1 MIKTGK
7 ELAYACELVAKHF
20 KTLYVLGCI
29 GAPMTNSGKARYTKN
44 LAYNAKADRKA
55 KIEAA
60 SADTFGFDCVC
71 LIKSLLWGWSG
82 DKGKVY
88 GGAVYASNG
97 VPDIGTEQI
106 IDVCSGVSADF
117 SNIQIGELLWMKGHV
132 GIYVGEGFAVECTP
146 AWKDGVQITA
156 VHNIGTKSGYN
167 GRKWTKH
174 GRLPYVSYEADE
186 EDQESSVAAPI
197 PADFNIGMRTLKRG
211 CCGAEVNSLQL
222 LLIGK
227 GFDCG
232 RWGADGDFGAATE
245 AAVKAFQREAQLDE
259 DGIAGEQTV
268 SRLWQK

>member
-29 GAPMTNSGKARYTKN
+29 GAPMSNSGKARYTKN

-82 DKGKVY
+82 DAGKVY
-88 GGAVYASNG
+88 GGAKYASNG

-106 IDVCSGVSADF
+106 IDVCSGVSSDF

-174 GRLPYVSYEADE
+174 GRLPYVTYEETETE
-186 EDQESSVAAPI
+186 EETVAPVPVAEC
-197 PADFNIGMRTLKRG
+197 FVQTMRKG
-211 CCGAEVNSLQL
+211 SKGGEVMSLQL

-245 AAVKAFQREAQLDE
+245 AAVKAFQGKAGLDANGVADE
-259 DGIAGEQTV
+259 LTV
-268 SRLWQK
+268 RSLWFFK